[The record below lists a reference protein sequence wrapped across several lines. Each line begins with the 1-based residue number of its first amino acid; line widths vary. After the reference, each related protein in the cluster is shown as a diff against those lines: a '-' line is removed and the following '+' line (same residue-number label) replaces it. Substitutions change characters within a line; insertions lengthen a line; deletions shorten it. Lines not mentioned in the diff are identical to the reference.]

1 MLARA
6 LTAACCTLASVAD
19 DDPLPSFEKR
29 QALSNELGMTP
40 RSVQIW
46 FQNRWQRLLKPN
58 EGGELSLLGDEADFS
73 DSRLIVPMQSEER
86 SPTAR
91 QPPNEGV
98 PLGKPLIKPKKVDT
112 PIILPSQLPSSPA
125 SQTAS
130 AWQPQARIQAQHQN
144 SVPMLPPQTMPPPG
158 LRQFAAAE
166 AAHGHAYPVTAAH
179 LVHAFAPLL
188 RAEQHRAEQQQ
199 QQHLEQQQQQQQ
211 HLEEQQRQAHR
222 PAAFYMQ
229 AQQCLQQ
236 QAAWQECMNAAAH
249 MPSEDPSLLDSVS
262 SLAPAARHRAGSS
275 DWQSAPT
282 DLSGGG
288 AVSTL
293 PLLMSRLGGLMAMC
307 GSNNRDRDPAVAISQ
322 ALAML
327 PQAVAAGQLSPGAA
341 ALLMQALQQQVNAIV
356 GGGWAPAAAACHAGN
371 SCGNG
376 DSQTFVPTGSLAC
389 NGDSQTF
396 VPTGSLASS
405 PLPSP
410 SSRRQP
416 LPSHLGGP
424 PDWWHA
430 AATSQ
435 MPLNAANHQPSP
447 FFTAAVPEAA
457 APAQEHAAAAAGP
470 AETEAT
476 SVDALLLLS
485 ACADMQRS
493 SSSSSSSTSRSG
505 SGADAPFPT
514 DRAAGA
520 LLLG

>member
-46 FQNRWQRLLKPN
+46 FQNRRQRLLKPN
-58 EGGELSLLGDEADFS
+58 EGGELSLLGDESDFS

-130 AWQPQARIQAQHQN
+130 AWQNQARFQAQHQN
-144 SVPMLPPQTMPPPG
+144 SGPMLPPQTMPPPG

-199 QQHLEQQQQQQQ
+199 QQQQQQQQ
-211 HLEEQQRQAHR
+211 HLEQQHLEQQQRQFEEQQRQAHR
-222 PAAFYMQ
+222 PAPSNMQ
-229 AQQCLQQ
+229 PQQCLQQQQ
-236 QAAWQECMNAAAH
+236 QAAWQECMNAAAR
-249 MPSEDPSLLDSVS
+249 MPSEDPSLPDTVS
-262 SLAPAARHRAGSS
+262 SLAPAAQHRADSS
-275 DWQSAPT
+275 DWQNAPAGW
-282 DLSGGG
+282 GGVG

-376 DSQTFVPTGSLAC
+376 DSQTFVPTGSLA
-389 NGDSQTF
+389 
-396 VPTGSLASS
+396 SS

-435 MPLNAANHQPSP
+435 MPPNAANHLPTP
-447 FFTAAVPEAA
+447 FFTAAVPVAA
-457 APAQEHAAAAAGP
+457 APAQAHAAAAGP
-470 AETEAT
+470 VETEAT

-520 LLLG
+520 SLLG

>member
-1 MLARA
+1 MGRWEDA
-6 LTAACCTLASVAD
+6 ASVIDRFTTKA
-19 DDPLPSFEKR
+19 
-29 QALSNELGMTP
+29 TP
-40 RSVQIW
+40 REQGTHEDSDE
-46 FQNRWQRLLKPN
+46 RKRSLCAT
-58 EGGELSLLGDEADFS
+58 ELAQLHTAVERVRFPPEVRDGIIRFIEELFTRHKLDTGNSCIS
-73 DSRLIVPMQSEER
+73 DRTFLVK
-86 SPTAR
+86 A
-91 QPPNEGV
+91 
-98 PLGKPLIKPKKVDT
+98 PK
-112 PIILPSQLPSSPA
+112 
-125 SQTAS
+125 
-130 AWQPQARIQAQHQN
+130 
-144 SVPMLPPQTMPPPG
+144 
-158 LRQFAAAE
+158 
-166 AAHGHAYPVTAAH
+166 
-179 LVHAFAPLL
+179 LL
-188 RAEQHRAEQQQ
+188 RACAVAAGRDECMPEDLRVLEHMMTFRLPEHVEPGQVLALLEEVVEEARHAAARRAGTAKESVEADHSGGTRGGDDGGVQCTGQNPPAEDGGAAVMPAQQQQQQQQLQQLQQQQ
-199 QQHLEQQQQQQQ
+199 QQHLEQQHRQF
-211 HLEEQQRQAHR
+211 EEQQRQAHR
-222 PAAFYMQ
+222 PAASYMQ

-371 SCGNG
+371 SYGFGAHG
-376 DSQTFVPTGSLAC
+376 DSQTFVS
-389 NGDSQTF
+389 
-396 VPTGSLASS
+396 TGSLASS
-405 PLPSP
+405 PLP
-410 SSRRQP
+410 SRRQP

-435 MPLNAANHQPSP
+435 MPPNAANHQTSP

-520 LLLG
+520 LILG

>member
-1 MLARA
+1 
-6 LTAACCTLASVAD
+6 
-19 DDPLPSFEKR
+19 
-29 QALSNELGMTP
+29 
-40 RSVQIW
+40 
-46 FQNRWQRLLKPN
+46 
-58 EGGELSLLGDEADFS
+58 
-73 DSRLIVPMQSEER
+73 MQ
-86 SPTAR
+86 P
-91 QPPNEGV
+91 
-98 PLGKPLIKPKKVDT
+98 
-112 PIILPSQLPSSPA
+112 
-125 SQTAS
+125 
-130 AWQPQARIQAQHQN
+130 
-144 SVPMLPPQTMPPPG
+144 
-158 LRQFAAAE
+158 
-166 AAHGHAYPVTAAH
+166 
-179 LVHAFAPLL
+179 
-188 RAEQHRAEQQQ
+188 
-199 QQHLEQQQQQQQ
+199 
-211 HLEEQQRQAHR
+211 
-222 PAAFYMQ
+222 
-229 AQQCLQQ
+229 QQCLQQQQ
-236 QAAWQECMNAAAH
+236 QAAWQECMNAAAR
-249 MPSEDPSLLDSVS
+249 MPSEDPSLPDTVS
-262 SLAPAARHRAGSS
+262 SLAPAAQHRADSS
-275 DWQSAPT
+275 DWQNAPAGW
-282 DLSGGG
+282 GGVG
-288 AVSTL
+288 TVSTL

-371 SCGNG
+371 SSSN
-376 DSQTFVPTGSLAC
+376 D
-389 NGDSQTF
+389 DSQTF

-435 MPLNAANHQPSP
+435 MPPNAANHLPTP
-447 FFTAAVPEAA
+447 FFTAAVPVAA
-457 APAQEHAAAAAGP
+457 APAQAHAAAAGP
-470 AETEAT
+470 VETEAT

-520 LLLG
+520 SLLG

>member
-1 MLARA
+1 
-6 LTAACCTLASVAD
+6 
-19 DDPLPSFEKR
+19 
-29 QALSNELGMTP
+29 
-40 RSVQIW
+40 
-46 FQNRWQRLLKPN
+46 
-58 EGGELSLLGDEADFS
+58 
-73 DSRLIVPMQSEER
+73 
-86 SPTAR
+86 
-91 QPPNEGV
+91 
-98 PLGKPLIKPKKVDT
+98 
-112 PIILPSQLPSSPA
+112 
-125 SQTAS
+125 
-130 AWQPQARIQAQHQN
+130 
-144 SVPMLPPQTMPPPG
+144 
-158 LRQFAAAE
+158 
-166 AAHGHAYPVTAAH
+166 
-179 LVHAFAPLL
+179 
-188 RAEQHRAEQQQ
+188 
-199 QQHLEQQQQQQQ
+199 
-211 HLEEQQRQAHR
+211 
-222 PAAFYMQ
+222 MQ

-236 QAAWQECMNAAAH
+236 QAAWKECMNAAAH

-371 SCGNG
+371 SYGFGAHG
-376 DSQTFVPTGSLAC
+376 DSQTFVS
-389 NGDSQTF
+389 
-396 VPTGSLASS
+396 TGSLASS
-405 PLPSP
+405 PLP
-410 SSRRQP
+410 SRRQP

-435 MPLNAANHQPSP
+435 MPPNAANHQTSP

-493 SSSSSSSTSRSG
+493 SSSSSSNKSG

-520 LLLG
+520 SLLG